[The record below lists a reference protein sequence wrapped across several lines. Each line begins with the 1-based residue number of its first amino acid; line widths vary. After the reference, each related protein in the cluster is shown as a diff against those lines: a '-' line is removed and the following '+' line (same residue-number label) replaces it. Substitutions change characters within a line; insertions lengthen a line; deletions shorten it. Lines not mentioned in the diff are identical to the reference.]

1 MFAVSQISIP
11 AGIEMYIALPRTN
24 IVRSS
29 IDLMIV
35 SSIFG
40 FLYDGSSKVNDEGS
54 PFKIVFERIFEISN
68 VIRTEKIINP
78 RRVRA
83 DSVDDANL
91 FDDAE
96 TRKIEIIA
104 ISVGNLPLH
113 GENTLVR
120 IAISFSF
127 FDWIILQ
134 PITPQALQPY
144 PIHIVRDCFP
154 WAPHFLNTLSMLNAI
169 LGRYPKSSKRVN
181 KGKNIAIGGSIT
193 EITHA
198 TTL

>member
-24 IVRSS
+24 IVLSS

-40 FLYDGSSKVNDEGS
+40 FLYGGSSKVNDEGS

-96 TRKIEIIA
+96 TRKI
-104 ISVGNLPLH
+104 
-113 GENTLVR
+113 
-120 IAISFSF
+120 
-127 FDWIILQ
+127 
-134 PITPQALQPY
+134 
-144 PIHIVRDCFP
+144 
-154 WAPHFLNTLSMLNAI
+154 
-169 LGRYPKSSKRVN
+169 
-181 KGKNIAIGGSIT
+181 
-193 EITHA
+193 
-198 TTL
+198 